1 MNADAELN
9 AIETTAADWL
19 VRRDRGFTPAQE
31 REFSRWLACDARHA
45 AMFEALDT
53 AWVLMGEGGSGAAA
67 RTIQT
72 PRRVIP
78 WWPTMVA
85 AAAAIAV
92 GFAGWSRASRNVSP
106 RPAVEYE
113 LTAATDVGDLRKVD
127 LPDGSVIQLNTGSAV
142 VVRYEPHERRVRLTR
157 GEAYFTVAKN
167 PGRPFIVN
175 AAGVDVRV
183 MGTVF
188 NVRLRADT
196 VDVLVTEGKVSVQ
209 PPSREK
215 VIPTAMPAVPT
226 SWAELTAGQKLS
238 VDLRPAAPVVAAQ
251 PVPVPAAAIRQT
263 LAWQER
269 RLEFDATPLAEIV
282 MEFNRHTRHEL
293 VIADERLR
301 AVRFGGSF
309 PVADYET
316 FVRMLEKDFGIVAE
330 RRERRTFL
338 RQRSP

>member
-1 MNADAELN
+1 MNGDAELS

-19 VRRDRGFTPAQE
+19 VRRDHGLTPAQQ
-31 REFSRWLACDARHA
+31 REFARWLASDVRHA
-45 AMFEALDT
+45 AAFEALEAT
-53 AWVLMGEGGSGAAA
+53 WMLMGEGRAGSGATAGP
-67 RTIQT
+67 T
-72 PRRVIP
+72 RRVIP
-78 WWPTMVA
+78 LWPAAVA

-92 GFAGWSRASRNVSP
+92 AFVGWSRADRGASLL
-106 RPAVEYE
+106 PAAEYE
-113 LTAATDVGDLRKVD
+113 LTATTDVGGLREVN

-142 VVRYEPHERRVRLTR
+142 VVRFEAHERRVRLTR

-183 MGTVF
+183 VGTVF
-188 NVRLRADT
+188 NVRLRPDS
-196 VDVLVTEGKVSVQ
+196 VDVLVTEGKVTVQ
-209 PPSREK
+209 PPAQEK
-215 VIPTAMPAVPT
+215 PTTAAAPA

-238 VDLRPAAPVVAAQ
+238 VDLRPVMPVAAAQ

-282 MEFNRHTRHEL
+282 VEFNRHTRHEL

-301 AVRFGGSF
+301 VVRFGGSF
-309 PVADYET
+309 AVTDYET
-316 FVRMLEKDFGIVAE
+316 FVRMLEKDFGVVAE
-330 RRERRTFL
+330 RGEAKTLL
-338 RQRSP
+338 RLRAP